1 MGRYVA
7 RRLLQMIPVFFGT
20 TLLIFLMVY
29 ALPGDPV
36 RGLFGDKG
44 GSPQVI
50 AALRHEYGLDQNI
63 FLQYYHYMKG
73 IILHADF
80 GTQIASGRPVTDVL
94 GDAFPVTLRLA
105 SLAFVIEVIAGITL
119 GVAAG
124 LRAGRITDN
133 VALLVSLL
141 LISVPVFVLGFILKA
156 VFAFNLGWLKP
167 NVNDATNYNE
177 LLMPAIVLAAASL
190 AYVTRLTRTSVAEN
204 VRADYIRTA
213 IAKGLPRRRVVGVH
227 LMRNSL
233 IPVVTYL
240 GTDIGALMGGAV
252 VTEGL
257 FNIHGVGGTIYE
269 SIVRREGTT
278 LVGLV
283 TILVLVYLLAN
294 LLVDLLYAVLD
305 PRIRYA

>member
-7 RRLLQMIPVFFGT
+7 RRLLQMIPVFLGT

-50 AALRHEYGLDQNI
+50 AQLRHQYGLDQPI
-63 FLQYYHYMKG
+63 WMQYWHYMKNM
-73 IILHADF
+73 IVHADF

-105 SLAFVIEVIAGITL
+105 ALAFLIEMVFGIALGI
-119 GVAAG
+119 VAG

-133 VALLVSLL
+133 AILLFTLL
-141 LISVPVFVLGFILKA
+141 LISVPVFVLGYILK
-156 VFAFNLGWLKP
+156 VIFAFDLNWLPP
-167 NVNDATNYNE
+167 NVNDSTNVNE
-177 LLMPAIVLAAASL
+177 LLMPAIVLATASL
-190 AYVTRLTRTSVAEN
+190 AYVTRLTRTSIAEN
-204 VRADYIRTA
+204 LRADYIRTA
-213 IAKGLPRRRVVGVH
+213 VAKGLPRRRVVGVH

-257 FNIHGVGGTIYE
+257 FNIQGIGGTIAQ